1 MSSGTALTEE
11 QVGSF
16 GTGVD
21 RSPSALP
28 LILAGSR
35 EGPGSRSFQG
45 CVSEGGARSAP
56 AGIIGCAG
64 GLGISCCVFRVEAW
78 PWGHY
83 QVVQLVGLAWR
94 DKVL

>member
-35 EGPGSRSFQG
+35 ERPGSRSFQG
-45 CVSEGGARSAP
+45 CVRKEEHGLHQHGSLAVLVGWESPAACSEWRL
-56 AGIIGCAG
+56 
-64 GLGISCCVFRVEAW
+64 GLGDVTRSCSW
-78 PWGHY
+78 
-83 QVVQLVGLAWR
+83 
-94 DKVL
+94 